1 LQKCIEVQLNY
12 SEDQIKL
19 VEKNTQAQ
27 LKGAGFFKHRA
38 GRIGASVNGA
48 VSHANLSQPSQSLI
62 KTICYPSLNKINTKA
77 IRHDCKHEGAA
88 IKAYETVMKK
98 SHVNFRVKKCGLF
111 INKDYPFLHATPFC
125 IHDANF
131 EEYVRLK
138 NSCLVF
144 KLKRENNY
152 YHQTQQQLFTLKDS
166 RHNDFVVYAVDQNG
180 NAHW

>member
-1 LQKCIEVQLNY
+1 M
-12 SEDQIKL
+12 KL

-77 IRHDCKHEGAA
+77 IRHDCKHQGAA

-98 SHVNFRVKKCGLF
+98 SHVNF
-111 INKDYPFLHATPFC
+111 
-125 IHDANF
+125 
-131 EEYVRLK
+131 
-138 NSCLVF
+138 
-144 KLKRENNY
+144 
-152 YHQTQQQLFTLKDS
+152 
-166 RHNDFVVYAVDQNG
+166 
-180 NAHW
+180 